1 MYCACVRVHKMAARE
16 IDWAKFIAEDS
27 EIPPDVTFAVMEQV
41 KNGKQ
46 TPKLIR
52 SA

>member
-1 MYCACVRVHKMAARE
+1 MAAKE
-16 IDWAKFIAEDS
+16 IDWAKSVAEDS

-46 TPKLIR
+46 TPKLNR

>member
-1 MYCACVRVHKMAARE
+1 MAARE

-41 KNGKQ
+41 KD
-46 TPKLIR
+46 TRLFSVWRDHFSRISTWR
-52 SA
+52 DH

>member
-1 MYCACVRVHKMAARE
+1 MAARE

-46 TPKLIR
+46 TPKLNR